1 MSSFVAR
8 LRHMISNEL
17 LMCVPM
23 QIFIYVYLQGHI
35 TSYYSGDMQKY
46 TSFQVHPNETV
57 REIITIDSGIL
68 ALTSTSLR

>member
-1 MSSFVAR
+1 
-8 LRHMISNEL
+8 
-17 LMCVPM
+17 MCVPM